1 MLTTLLAFLVALG
14 VLVTFHEFGHYWVAR
29 RLGVKV
35 VRFSIGFGKPLVT
48 WRRGETEWALAP
60 IPLGGYVKM
69 LDTRED
75 VAVLPEERARAF
87 DLQPVWHRIAIVAAG
102 PVANM
107 LLAVVL
113 TWLTLLNGV
122 EGIRPVIGM
131 VAPDTPAAMAGLR
144 AGQSVVS
151 INGEAVED
159 WQQLRLQLVDGMT
172 DRGSPLVVGVS
183 DGGVERKV
191 SIPPAQLANLDIE
204 RGIGPFGLSPLRLT
218 TRLAYI
224 EAGSAADRAGLRTE
238 DTVLAV
244 NGVALD
250 GDWTRLVTAVLHS
263 GGKPLALTVEHS
275 GAAPRTVDVTPQ
287 RATPDGPW
295 RLGIAP
301 APDADWMNGLQF
313 RRDPG
318 LLGGIGEAFT
328 QTWQSV
334 SLTTRMIGR
343 MLTGDVSPASISGP
357 ITMADYAG
365 KSARAGWEAFLDY
378 MALIS
383 ISLGVLNLLPIPLL
397 DGGHLLYYAAEII
410 RGRPLSARAQEV
422 GRRIGFSA
430 LAALML
436 FAFFNDITRLFA
448 G

>member
-159 WQQLRLQLVDGMT
+159 WQQL
-172 DRGSPLVVGVS
+172 
-183 DGGVERKV
+183 
-191 SIPPAQLANLDIE
+191 
-204 RGIGPFGLSPLRLT
+204 
-218 TRLAYI
+218 
-224 EAGSAADRAGLRTE
+224 
-238 DTVLAV
+238 
-244 NGVALD
+244 
-250 GDWTRLVTAVLHS
+250 
-263 GGKPLALTVEHS
+263 
-275 GAAPRTVDVTPQ
+275 
-287 RATPDGPW
+287 
-295 RLGIAP
+295 
-301 APDADWMNGLQF
+301 
-313 RRDPG
+313 
-318 LLGGIGEAFT
+318 
-328 QTWQSV
+328 
-334 SLTTRMIGR
+334 
-343 MLTGDVSPASISGP
+343 
-357 ITMADYAG
+357 
-365 KSARAGWEAFLDY
+365 
-378 MALIS
+378 
-383 ISLGVLNLLPIPLL
+383 
-397 DGGHLLYYAAEII
+397 
-410 RGRPLSARAQEV
+410 
-422 GRRIGFSA
+422 
-430 LAALML
+430 
-436 FAFFNDITRLFA
+436 
-448 G
+448 